1 MGQSAGMGMGKRA
14 IFAVAW
20 TEAYVKQAVASIRQ
34 WQDFFGDS
42 VDFFLISDVLLENAE
57 GIGSIVVDFKLIG
70 YPRKVEGIVLHKPE
84 GYEEYLYLD
93 TDITILENIDFGFTQ
108 SKRFGIAVAS
118 APTYLLD
125 EFRGFDEVLNDLGIE
140 PAGQIQYNS
149 GLIFFTPGPL
159 VNRAFGRWYQLCVK
173 FQGRWNRDQEF
184 LAVAMDL
191 ENLNPYVL
199 SKAYNTRGLYEPIWG
214 KTRVWHSH
222 APVPKGINQNYSDK
236 VPRLLAKGKLRTLK
250 RHETHTRAIRWWIKI
265 HILNSIY
272 RFLMPKSR
280 WMNAV
285 TR

>member
-1 MGQSAGMGMGKRA
+1 MRKRA

-34 WQDFFGDS
+34 WEDFFGDS
-42 VDFFLISDVLLENAE
+42 ADFFLISDGLPENAE

-70 YPRKVEGIVLHKPE
+70 SPRKVEGIVLHRPE
-84 GYEEYLYLD
+84 GYDEYLFLD
-93 TDITILENIDFGFTQ
+93 TDITVLENIDFGFTQ
-108 SKRFGIAVAS
+108 SERFGIAVAL
-118 APTYLLD
+118 APSYLLD
-125 EFRGFDEVLNDLGIE
+125 EFQGFHEVLNDLGIE
-140 PAGQIQYNS
+140 LAGQLQYNA

-159 VNRAFGRWYQLCVK
+159 VNRAFDRWYQLCVE
-173 FQGRWNRDQEF
+173 FQGRWNRDQQF

-199 SKAYNTRGLYEPIWG
+199 SKAYNTRGMYEPIFG

-222 APVPKGINQNYSDK
+222 GPVPKGINQNYADR

-250 RHETHTRAIRWWIKI
+250 RHETHPRAIRWWIKI
-265 HILNSIY
+265 HILNPVY